1 MEILIIII
9 LLVILFIYIN
19 YKVIFVSKYKLIN
32 SKLPKLFN
40 GVKILHLSDWHC
52 TTYGK
57 NNKRL
62 INLINNKIEKEK
74 IDVVVITG
82 DFIIRQKRDY
92 NPALEFISKI
102 KSDNIYFVYGN
113 HEMILKTSELED
125 FKIKLEKLGVVVLD
139 NKKIEL
145 IKGKEKINIYGV
157 SYIFSHIDSKKDLT
171 EQLIEKY
178 KKDYEEKIGIINQEE
193 YNILLSHDPMD
204 FEIYARM
211 GFDLI
216 FSGHLHGGG
225 IRFFGIGVATARK
238 NWFFTRLAAGI
249 HKKYNTQMIVS
260 RGIGNSTRPIRIF
273 DPPEISITTL
283 YANKRLK

>member
-1 MEILIIII
+1 MNILIIII
-9 LLVILFIYIN
+9 LLVILFIYVN
-19 YKVIFVSKYKLIN
+19 YKVIFVSRYKVKSN
-32 SKLPKLFN
+32 KLPQAFN
-40 GVKILHLSDWHC
+40 GFKILHLSDWHC

-62 INLINNKIEKEK
+62 INLINNKIKGEK
-74 IDVVVITG
+74 IDIVVITG

-92 NPALEFISKI
+92 RPALEFISKI
-102 KSDNIYFVYGN
+102 KSNNIYFIYGN
-113 HEMILKTSELED
+113 HEMILKSKEIQD
-125 FKIKLEKLGVVVLD
+125 FKNKLETLGVVVLD
-139 NKKIEL
+139 DKKIEL
-145 IKGKEKINIYGV
+145 TRENQKLNLYGV
-157 SYIFSHIDSKKDLT
+157 SYIFSHIASRKDLT
-171 EQLIEKY
+171 EQVLEKY
-178 KKDYEEKIGIINQEE
+178 KKDYEEKIGVINQEE

-283 YANKRLK
+283 YETKN

>member
-1 MEILIIII
+1 MNILIIII
-9 LLVILFIYIN
+9 LLVILFIYVN
-19 YKVIFVSKYKLIN
+19 YKVIFVSRYKVKSN
-32 SKLPKLFN
+32 KLPQAFN
-40 GVKILHLSDWHC
+40 GFKILHLSDWHC

-62 INLINNKIEKEK
+62 INLINNKIKGEK
-74 IDVVVITG
+74 IDIVVITG

-92 NPALEFISKI
+92 RPALEFISKI
-102 KSDNIYFVYGN
+102 KSNNIYFVYGN
-113 HEMILKTSELED
+113 HEMILKSKEIQD
-125 FKIKLEKLGVVVLD
+125 FKNKLETLGVVVLD
-139 NKKIEL
+139 DKKIEL
-145 IKGKEKINIYGV
+145 TRENQKLNLYGV
-157 SYIFSHIDSKKDLT
+157 SYIFSHIASRKDLT
-171 EQLIEKY
+171 EQVLEKY

-283 YANKRLK
+283 YKTKS

>member
-1 MEILIIII
+1 MNILIIII
-9 LLVILFIYIN
+9 LLVILFIYVN
-19 YKVIFVSKYKLIN
+19 YKVIFVSRYKVKSN
-32 SKLPKLFN
+32 KLPQVFN
-40 GVKILHLSDWHC
+40 DFKILHLSDWHC

-62 INLINNKIEKEK
+62 INLINNKIKNEK
-74 IDVVVITG
+74 IDIVVITG

-92 NPALEFISKI
+92 RPALEFISKI
-102 KSDNIYFVYGN
+102 KSNNIYFVYGN
-113 HEMILKTSELED
+113 HEMILKSKEIQD
-125 FKIKLEKLGVVVLD
+125 FKNKLETLGVVVLD
-139 NKKIEL
+139 DKKIEL
-145 IKGKEKINIYGV
+145 TRENQKLNLYGV
-157 SYIFSHIDSKKDLT
+157 SYIFSHIASRKDLT
-171 EQLIEKY
+171 EQVLEKY
-178 KKDYEEKIGIINQEE
+178 KKDYEEKIGVINKNE

-204 FEIYARM
+204 FEVYVKE
-211 GFDLI
+211 GFDLV

-238 NWFFTRLAAGI
+238 NWFFTTLASGI
-249 HKKYNTQMIVS
+249 HKKNGTQMIVS

>member
-1 MEILIIII
+1 MNILIIII
-9 LLVILFIYIN
+9 LLVMLFIYVN
-19 YKVIFVSKYKLIN
+19 YKVIFVSRYKVKSN
-32 SKLPKLFN
+32 KLPQAFN
-40 GVKILHLSDWHC
+40 GFKILHLSDWHC

-62 INLINNKIEKEK
+62 INLINNKIKGEK
-74 IDVVVITG
+74 IDIVVITG

-92 NPALEFISKI
+92 RPALEFISKI
-102 KSDNIYFVYGN
+102 KSNNIYFVYGN
-113 HEMILKTSELED
+113 HEMILKSKEIQD
-125 FKIKLEKLGVVVLD
+125 FKNKLETLGVVVLD
-139 NKKIEL
+139 DKKIEL
-145 IKGKEKINIYGV
+145 TRENQKLNLYGV
-157 SYIFSHIDSKKDLT
+157 SYIFSHIASRKDLT
-171 EQLIEKY
+171 EQVLEKY
-178 KKDYEEKIGIINQEE
+178 KKDYEEKIGVINKNE

-204 FEIYARM
+204 FEVYARM

-283 YANKRLK
+283 YTAKNK

>member
-1 MEILIIII
+1 MNILIIII
-9 LLVILFIYIN
+9 LLVILFIYVN
-19 YKVIFVSKYKLIN
+19 YKVIFVSRYKVKSN
-32 SKLPKLFN
+32 KLPQVFN
-40 GVKILHLSDWHC
+40 GFKILHLSDWHC

-62 INLINNKIEKEK
+62 INLINNKIKGEK
-74 IDVVVITG
+74 IDIVVITG

-92 NPALEFISKI
+92 RPALEFISKI
-102 KSDNIYFVYGN
+102 KSNNIYFVYGN
-113 HEMILKTSELED
+113 HEMILKSKEIQD
-125 FKIKLEKLGVVVLD
+125 FKNKLETLGVVVLD
-139 NKKIEL
+139 DKKIEL
-145 IKGKEKINIYGV
+145 TRENQKLNLYGV
-157 SYIFSHIDSKKDLT
+157 SYIFSHIASRKDLT
-171 EQLIEKY
+171 EQVLEKY
-178 KKDYEEKIGIINQEE
+178 KKDYEEKIGVINKNE

-204 FEIYARM
+204 FEVYARM

-283 YANKRLK
+283 YTAKNK

>member
-9 LLVILFIYIN
+9 LLVILFIYVN
-19 YKVIFVSKYKLIN
+19 YKVIFVSRYKVKSN
-32 SKLPKLFN
+32 KLSQAFN
-40 GVKILHLSDWHC
+40 GFKILHLSDWHC

-62 INLINNKIEKEK
+62 INLINNKIKKEK
-74 IDVVVITG
+74 IDIVVITG

-92 NPALEFISKI
+92 RPALEFISKI
-102 KSDNIYFVYGN
+102 KSNNIYFVYGN
-113 HEMILKTSELED
+113 HEMILKSKEIQD
-125 FKIKLEKLGVVVLD
+125 FKNKLETLGVVVLD
-139 NKKIEL
+139 DKKIEL
-145 IKGKEKINIYGV
+145 TRENQKLNLYGV
-157 SYIFSHIDSKKDLT
+157 SYIFSHIASRKDLT
-171 EQLIEKY
+171 EQVLEKY
-178 KKDYEEKIGIINQEE
+178 KKDYEEKIGVINKNE

-204 FEIYARM
+204 FEVYVKE
-211 GFDLI
+211 GFDLV

-238 NWFFTRLAAGI
+238 NWFFTTLASGI
-249 HKKYNTQMIVS
+249 HKKKDTQIIVS

>member
-1 MEILIIII
+1 MNILIIII
-9 LLVILFIYIN
+9 LLVILFIYVN
-19 YKVIFVSKYKLIN
+19 YKVIFVSRYKVKSN
-32 SKLPKLFN
+32 KLPQAFN
-40 GVKILHLSDWHC
+40 GFKILHLSDWHC

-62 INLINNKIEKEK
+62 INLINNKIKGEK
-74 IDVVVITG
+74 IDIVVITG

-92 NPALEFISKI
+92 RPALEFISKI
-102 KSDNIYFVYGN
+102 KSNNIYFIYGN
-113 HEMILKTSELED
+113 HEMILKSKEIQD
-125 FKIKLEKLGVVVLD
+125 FKNKLETLGVVVLD
-139 NKKIEL
+139 DKKIEL
-145 IKGKEKINIYGV
+145 TRENQKLNLYGV
-157 SYIFSHIDSKKDLT
+157 SYIFSHIASRKDLT
-171 EQLIEKY
+171 EQVLEKY
-178 KKDYEEKIGIINQEE
+178 KKDYEEKIGVINKNE

-204 FEIYARM
+204 FEVYARM

-283 YANKRLK
+283 YTAKNK

>member
-1 MEILIIII
+1 MNILIIII
-9 LLVILFIYIN
+9 LLVILFIYVN
-19 YKVIFVSKYKLIN
+19 YKVIFVSRYKVKSN
-32 SKLPKLFN
+32 KLPQAFN
-40 GVKILHLSDWHC
+40 GFKILHLSDWHC

-62 INLINNKIEKEK
+62 INLINNKIKGEK
-74 IDVVVITG
+74 IDIVVITG

-92 NPALEFISKI
+92 RPALEFISKI
-102 KSDNIYFVYGN
+102 KSNNIYFIYGN
-113 HEMILKTSELED
+113 HEMILKSKEIQD
-125 FKIKLEKLGVVVLD
+125 FKNKLETLGVVVLD
-139 NKKIEL
+139 DKKIEL
-145 IKGKEKINIYGV
+145 TRENQKLNLYGV
-157 SYIFSHIDSKKDLT
+157 SYIFSHIASRKDLT
-171 EQLIEKY
+171 EQVLEKY
-178 KKDYEEKIGIINQEE
+178 KKDYEEKIGVINQEE

-283 YANKRLK
+283 YKTKS